1 MGAMTDQEIY
11 TWPALTHAL
20 IKGRDLTSEEAW
32 WAMQQI
38 MRGDVDPVPLA
49 GFLVA
54 LQSKGAVTHEVNALS
69 SSMLE
74 HSRIISAPTGAVD
87 IVGTGGDG
95 ANTVNISTMASL
107 VIRGA
112 GIPVAKHGNRAVSS
126 KSGSADVLE
135 ALGVRLNLPVEG
147 VQRVLD
153 EAGISFCFAQVF
165 HPSMKHGAVARA
177 GLKLPTVFN
186 VLGPITN
193 PAGVRAH
200 SVGVAFEEM
209 APVIAG
215 VFADRGASAIV
226 MRGRDGLD
234 ELSIAAETDVW
245 EVRDGSVTSH
255 VVAPED
261 YGLSR
266 ARIDALRGGDPSYN
280 AQVAR
285 DLLAGKTG
293 PVRDAVVLNAASGI
307 VAAEGLRESSD
318 ASPAF
323 AERMLSAVKRAEDSL
338 DSGSAKA
345 ALERWINVSQSVE
358 IPAETLRS

>member
-11 TWPALTHAL
+11 TWPALTTAL
-20 IKGRDLTSEEAW
+20 TKGRDLTSDEAW
-32 WAMQQI
+32 WAMGQV
-38 MRGDVDPVPLA
+38 MRGKVDPVPLA

-54 LQSKGAVTHEVNALS
+54 LQAKGAVVHEANALA

-74 HSRIISAPTGAVD
+74 HSTTITAPQGAVD

-95 ANTVNISTMASL
+95 AHTVNVSTMASL

-135 ALGVRLNLPVEG
+135 ALGVRLDLPVAH

-165 HPSMKHGAVARA
+165 HPSMKHAAPARG

-215 VFADRGASAIV
+215 VFADRGASAV
-226 MRGRDGLD
+226 VVRGRDGLD
-234 ELSIAAETDVW
+234 ELSIAVESDVW
-245 EVRDGSVTSH
+245 EVHGGIVTTH
-255 VVAPED
+255 VVKPED
-261 YGLSR
+261 FGLSR
-266 ARIDALRGGDPSYN
+266 ASIDALRGGDPSYN

-307 VAAEGLRESSD
+307 VAAEGLEQDSD
-318 ASPAF
+318 ACLAF
-323 AERMLSAVKRAEDSL
+323 MDRMRIAVKRAEASL
-338 DSGSAKA
+338 DSGAAQA
-345 ALERWINVSQSVE
+345 ALDRWVTASQS
-358 IPAETLRS
+358 A

>member
-11 TWPALTHAL
+11 TWPALTTAL
-20 IKGRDLTSEEAW
+20 MQGRDLTSDEAW
-32 WAMQQI
+32 WAMGQV
-38 MRGDVDPVPLA
+38 MRGEVDPIPLA

-54 LQSKGAVTHEVNALS
+54 LQAKGAVVHEVNALA

-74 HSRIISAPTGAVD
+74 HSTAITAPEGAVD

-95 ANTVNISTMASL
+95 AHTVNVSTMASL

-112 GIPVAKHGNRAVSS
+112 GVPVAKHGNRAVSS

-135 ALGVRLNLPVEG
+135 TLGVRLDLPVQS

-165 HPSMKHGAVARA
+165 HPSMKHAAAARGA
-177 GLKLPTVFN
+177 LKIPTAFN
-186 VLGPITN
+186 ILGPITN
-193 PAGVRAH
+193 PAGVCAH

-226 MRGRDGLD
+226 VRGRDGLD
-234 ELSIAAETDVW
+234 ELSIAAESDVW
-245 EVRDGSVTSH
+245 EVRNGSVTTH
-255 VVAPED
+255 VIAPED
-261 YGLSR
+261 FGLAR
-266 ARIDALRGGDPSYN
+266 ASIDALRGGDPAYN

-285 DLLAGKTG
+285 DLLAGRKG

-307 VAAEGLRESSD
+307 VAAEALEAGAD
-318 ASPAF
+318 ACAAF
-323 AERMLSAVKRAEDSL
+323 TDRMRTAVKRAEESL
-338 DSGSAKA
+338 DTGAAQA
-345 ALERWINVSQSVE
+345 ALDRWVRVSQSV
-358 IPAETLRS
+358 

>member
-1 MGAMTDQEIY
+1 MTDQEIY
-11 TWPALTHAL
+11 TWPALTAAL
-20 IKGRDLTSEEAW
+20 TQGRDLTSDEAW
-32 WAMQQI
+32 WAMGQV
-38 MRGDVDPVPLA
+38 MRGEVDPIPLA

-54 LQSKGAVTHEVNALS
+54 LQAKGAVVHEVDALA

-74 HSRIISAPTGAVD
+74 HSTSIAAPAGAVD

-95 ANTVNISTMASL
+95 AHTVNVSTMASL

-135 ALGVRLNLPVEG
+135 ALGVRLDLPVDG

-165 HPSMKHGAVARA
+165 HPSMKYAMAARG

-200 SVGVAFEEM
+200 SVGVAFESM

-226 MRGRDGLD
+226 VRGRDGLD
-234 ELSIAAETDVW
+234 ELSIAAESDVW
-245 EVRDGSVTSH
+245 EVQGGTITLH

-261 YGLSR
+261 FGLTR
-266 ARIDALRGGDPSYN
+266 ASVDALRGGDPAFN

-307 VAAEGLRESSD
+307 VAAEGLDTGAD
-318 ASPAF
+318 AGSAF
-323 AERMLSAVKRAEDSL
+323 TERMRVAVKRAEESL
-338 DSGSAKA
+338 DSGAAQA
-345 ALERWINVSQSVE
+345 ALDRWVTVSRSV
-358 IPAETLRS
+358 